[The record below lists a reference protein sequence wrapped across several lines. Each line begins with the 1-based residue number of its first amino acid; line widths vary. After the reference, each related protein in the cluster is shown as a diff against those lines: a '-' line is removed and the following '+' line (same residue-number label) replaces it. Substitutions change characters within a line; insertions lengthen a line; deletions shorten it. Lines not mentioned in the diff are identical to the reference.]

1 MKSLKYQIQRNVQQL
16 LILLRKIE
24 LPGFQGV
31 GLYDVLRFFFGAL
44 LDGKFTLMAS
54 AMAYQFFF
62 SLFPILLLAYL
73 ILPLFPIDG
82 LIDQVLAFITQFV
95 PNPEQ
100 SLSTVN
106 LEERL
111 NAFSQ
116 RSPNIWLLILSIGLI
131 LWGSTRGIIAMM
143 KAFTKQEEVFRK
155 RTIWQLYGEA
165 LLILLILGVII
176 VCSVLFQLLGD
187 RMLRSLEIL
196 DWINGATVFWLSR
209 TLNFFLT
216 FIATFLSI
224 AILYYLAPA
233 THQRWKFVSP
243 GVIAAG
249 VLIMAAM
256 IGLKYY
262 FRNFA
267 DFDWIY
273 GSLGAIILLMVWFY
287 YISIMLLIGFELNAA
302 IDIASFKRG
311 RLRIPGVDS
320 EESIDSPTKKTEQTH
335 EVDLPG

>member
-1 MKSLKYQIQRNVQQL
+1 MKTLQSQIRRSVARF

-24 LPGFQGV
+24 LPGFQGM
-31 GLYDVLRFFFGAL
+31 GLYDVLRFFFMAL
-44 LDGKFTLMAS
+44 MDSKFTLMAS

-73 ILPLFPIDG
+73 VLPLFPIEG
-82 LIDQVLAFITQFV
+82 LLEQVFQFIEQFV
-95 PNPEQ
+95 PNPEE
-100 SLSTVN
+100 SLASVN

-111 NAFSQ
+111 DAFSK
-116 RSPNIWLLILSIGLI
+116 RSPNVYLLGLSIILI

-143 KAFTKQEEVFRK
+143 KAFTKREEVFRK
-155 RTIWQLYGEA
+155 RTLWQLYGVA
-165 LLILLILGVII
+165 LLILLALGAII
-176 VCSVLFQLLGD
+176 VSSVMMQLLGD
-187 RMLRSLEIL
+187 RLLGSLEIL
-196 DWINGATVFWLSR
+196 DWISESTQFFLSR

-216 FIATFLSI
+216 IFATFLSI
-224 AILYYLAPA
+224 ATLYYLAPA
-233 THQRWKFVSP
+233 TQQRWSFVSP

-249 VLIMAAM
+249 LLIMVAM

-273 GSLGAIILLMVWFY
+273 GGLGAIILLMVWFY

-302 IDIASFKRG
+302 IDIASFKKG
-311 RLRIPGVDS
+311 RIR
-320 EESIDSPTKKTEQTH
+320 
-335 EVDLPG
+335 LPEPE